1 LIRIAFMDAV
11 ISGFGNP
18 MEQDNTRLA
27 ARLRERDPDVLDELI
42 ERFQHRLF
50 RYLLSLTGDKSK
62 AEDLFQETWL
72 RVLERG
78 HQYRPRW
85 RFEVWLFSIA
95 RNLVI
100 DMSRL
105 KKGASLDQMM
115 DTESGLGFDPAARQP
130 SPLDET
136 LAEEETKRMTQFLQQ
151 IPAAFREVLTLRFQE
166 ELPLEDVASVI
177 GAPLS
182 TVKSRLYRALEKLR
196 EVIEEKVV

>member
-1 LIRIAFMDAV
+1 MDAV